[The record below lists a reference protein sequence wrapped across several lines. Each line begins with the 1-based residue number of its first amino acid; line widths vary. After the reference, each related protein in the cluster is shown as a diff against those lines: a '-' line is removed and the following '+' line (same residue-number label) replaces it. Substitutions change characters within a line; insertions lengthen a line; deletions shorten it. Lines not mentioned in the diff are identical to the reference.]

1 MKGVKLN
8 KNADLNS
15 YSYSKHGVEF
25 DGHGSSAR
33 ADDRKKVI
41 LILCKGPT
49 DEF

>member
-25 DGHGSSAR
+25 DGMDLLR
-33 ADDRKKVI
+33 MLMIERK
-41 LILCKGPT
+41 LS
-49 DEF
+49 